1 MQNGFRLEYISYQR
15 IKILVPENPLLPGD
29 RTRHFWVELS
39 LKSLRQKEINSITLN
54 EISITFNIFR
64 KNIYLYKWLASKVGY
79 YWKGFVRS
87 YKYCSIG
94 LHRSFHISLK
104 QVMNKNMSKF
114 CRYLCFQS
122 LHTSVLWR
130 FAFMTY

>member
-29 RTRHFWVELS
+29 HTRHFWVELS

-79 YWKGFVRS
+79 HWKGFVRS

-94 LHRSFHISLK
+94 LHRSFHWNRSWIKTCQNFADIYVFNRCTLACSDVLP
-104 QVMNKNMSKF
+104 
-114 CRYLCFQS
+114 
-122 LHTSVLWR
+122 LWR
-130 FAFMTY
+130 IK

>member
-15 IKILVPENPLLPGD
+15 IKILVLENPLLPGD

-64 KNIYLYKWLASKVGY
+64 KEIYIYK
-79 YWKGFVRS
+79 
-87 YKYCSIG
+87 
-94 LHRSFHISLK
+94 
-104 QVMNKNMSKF
+104 
-114 CRYLCFQS
+114 
-122 LHTSVLWR
+122 
-130 FAFMTY
+130 

>member
-29 RTRHFWVELS
+29 RYFWVELS

-64 KNIYLYKWLASKVGY
+64 KKIYIYK
-79 YWKGFVRS
+79 
-87 YKYCSIG
+87 
-94 LHRSFHISLK
+94 
-104 QVMNKNMSKF
+104 
-114 CRYLCFQS
+114 
-122 LHTSVLWR
+122 
-130 FAFMTY
+130 